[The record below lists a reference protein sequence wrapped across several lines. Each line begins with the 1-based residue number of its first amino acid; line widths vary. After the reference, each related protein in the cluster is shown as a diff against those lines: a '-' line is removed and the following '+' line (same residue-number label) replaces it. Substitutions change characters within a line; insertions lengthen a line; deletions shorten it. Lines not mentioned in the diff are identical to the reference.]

1 MDWLRPSWVEIDLG
15 AIRHNVGVLKEAVA
29 PTDVC
34 IVVKADGY
42 GHGDVPVA
50 AAAVEAG
57 ADLVAVALTEEGIR
71 LREGGIEAPILVLSE
86 PPAVAAPE
94 MVTWGL
100 TPTAYSHQFLDALAA
115 AAGEPLDV
123 HLKVNTGMQRVGADP
138 EEALGLA
145 SKIAETPLLNLA
157 GCWTH
162 LAVAETDADYTK
174 QQLDGFREV
183 ITALEEKGL
192 QPVVL
197 HVANSAGGLNYPDA
211 RYDMVRFGICS
222 YGLRPGPDVGADLDL
237 RPAMRVVSTVSYTRR
252 LDKGE
257 RPSYGRRR
265 ALPADSTVAT
275 VPLGYADGLSRRY
288 SEVGGEVLIG
298 GLRHPFAGTVTMDQV
313 VIDCGDHKVAVG
325 DEVVLLGSQGEETI
339 TADEWAAKL
348 GTINYEIVCRWG
360 PRLPRRYLS

>member
-1 MDWLRPSWVEIDLG
+1 MEIDVG
-15 AIRHNVGVLKEAVA
+15 AIRHNVEVLIEAVA
-29 PTDVC
+29 PAAVC
-34 IVVKADGY
+34 TVVKADGY

-57 ADLVAVALTEEGIR
+57 ADLVAVALAEEGIR
-71 LREGGIEAPILVLSE
+71 LREAGIEGQILILSE
-86 PPAVAAPE
+86 PPAAAASE
-94 MVTWGL
+94 IVSWGL
-100 TPTAYSHQFLDALAA
+100 TPTAYSRHFVEALTVAA
-115 AAGEPLDV
+115 TGPLDV

-138 EEALGLA
+138 EESLSLA
-145 SKIAETPLLNLA
+145 SKIAETPSLNLA

-174 QQLDGFREV
+174 QQLEGFAATV
-183 ITALEEKGL
+183 AALEDKGL
-192 QPVVL
+192 RPPML
-197 HVANSAGGLNYPDA
+197 HAANSAGGLNYPEA

-252 LDKGE
+252 LEKGE

-265 ALPADSTVAT
+265 ALPADSYVAT
-275 VPLGYADGLSRRY
+275 VPVGYADGLSRRY
-288 SEVGGEVLIG
+288 GEVGGEVLIAG
-298 GLRHPFAGTVTMDQV
+298 QRHPFAGTVTMDQI
-313 VIDCGDHKVAVG
+313 VIDCGDHQVAVG
-325 DEVVLLGSQGEETI
+325 DEVVLLGSQGEEEI